1 MQYNYTAIIIEPRK
15 HKALEFVLNNIL
27 DCLSKEW
34 RVILFHGINNVDYSK
49 NIASKLNNLYNDRL
63 KLVQLDV
70 ENLNQKTYSKLL
82 ATKTI
87 IYDYIDTEYFLIFQ
101 TDSIIIKSN
110 SHLMNFFLNQ
120 NYDYV
125 GAPWLICGYE
135 PTQNRDYI
143 GNGGFSLRKTKTM
156 LNIIEKHKWDEN
168 NEWLEDLFFTKKY
181 DDVCII
187 KPPYDIAKYFC
198 VDEVFS
204 HETLASHKAWCHSH
218 FESFSKL
225 YPECIILKK
234 LQDVEI

>member
-34 RVILFHGINNVDYSK
+34 RVILFHGINNVDYSI

-63 KLVQLDV
+63 NLVQLDV

-101 TDSIIIKSN
+101 TDSIIIKQN
-110 SHLMNFFLNQ
+110 SHLMNYFLNQ

-125 GAPWLICGYE
+125 GAPWLICGYK

-156 LNIIEKHKWDEN
+156 LNIIEKHEWDEN
-168 NEWLEDLFFTKKY
+168 NEWHEDLFFTKRY
-181 DDVCII
+181 DDIYAI

-204 HETLASHKAWCHSH
+204 YETMAIHRSWCHSH

-225 YPECIILKK
+225 YPECIILKN